1 MIATREQLFFLI
13 FFSLCMKG
21 GVFASSENLLS
32 DLSNM
37 GSVSWT
43 EAIADP
49 SEDGSKIAYYSQNP
63 TAEPFFYP
71 RLVSVFEFM
80 DAGNTKFFTLK
91 QLSKNPKL
99 VPRPKFHNQNH
110 AEI

>member
-1 MIATREQLFFLI
+1 MIATREKLFFLI

-21 GVFASSENLLS
+21 VVFASSENLLS

-80 DAGNTKFFTLK
+80 VYDSPIRLK
-91 QLSKNPKL
+91 TFSHDDLTDRIYPAK
-99 VPRPKFHNQNH
+99 
-110 AEI
+110 